1 MRIYLNDALYMRV
14 YRRNNSFGIE
24 CRDALLSMPS
34 PIFRANFKCDKVD
47 YSGCVTEGTC
57 KVVSINLGIFSTA
70 PRRFEHCNLTRRA
83 LSYQQMETEGCI
95 QKPALGFH
103 MQMI

>member
-1 MRIYLNDALYMRV
+1 MKRCVCKNTGLIVPL
-14 YRRNNSFGIE
+14 E
-24 CRDALLSMPS
+24 LSVVMPFLILS
-34 PIFRANFKCDKVD
+34 PIFRANFKYDKVD

-57 KVVSINLGIFSTA
+57 KVVSIILGIFSTA
-70 PRRFEHCNLTRRA
+70 PTRFEHCNLTLRA

>member
-1 MRIYLNDALYMRV
+1 MMRCICESTGAIVPLELRV
-14 YRRNNSFGIE
+14 V
-24 CRDALLSMPS
+24 MPCFQRPP
-34 PIFRANFKCDKVD
+34 PIFRANFKYDKVD
-47 YSGCVTEGTC
+47 YSGCVTEGAC
-57 KVVSINLGIFSTA
+57 KVVSIILGIFSTA
-70 PRRFEHCNLTRRA
+70 PRRFEHCNLTRKA

>member
-1 MRIYLNDALYMRV
+1 MMCCICESAAAIIPL
-14 YRRNNSFGIE
+14 E
-24 CRDALLSMPS
+24 LSVVMPFCQCPP
-34 PIFRANFKCDKVD
+34 PIFRANFKYDKVD

>member
-1 MRIYLNDALYMRV
+1 MMRCIC
-14 YRRNNSFGIE
+14 E
-24 CRDALLSMPS
+24 CTGAIIPLELSVVMPCFQCPP
-34 PIFRANFKCDKVD
+34 PIFRASFKYDKVD

-83 LSYQQMETEGCI
+83 LFYQQMETEGCI